1 MHISVYELQSGAGED
16 VPDRSQGAMLDSL
29 VSPRS
34 PMTGPFMIY
43 VYLGDSSRSRI
54 SFARCAG

>member
-1 MHISVYELQSGAGED
+1 MSSNPAQEKMCRIDPREQ
-16 VPDRSQGAMLDSL
+16 PLDSL